1 MSKVLLRRLLE
12 RSTEKNKRIALGAV
26 IALLMATV
34 VVIPAIAGQGTQS
47 TAFAHPGVMVSKPQ
61 LDFVRE
67 KVQAGSEPW
76 KSAYAQ
82 MTGSQYASL
91 SRSPRPRATVECGSY
106 SKPNN
111 GCTDEREDAIAAYT
125 DALAW
130 YIGGDE
136 KYAQKAVE
144 IMDAWSSTIK
154 SHTNSNAPLQTGWAG
169 SVWPRAADIIRS
181 TYSGWS
187 QADRF
192 ATMLRDVYLPE
203 VINGSD
209 SNGNWELSMMEAAV
223 GISVF
228 LDDRTSYDKAVDR
241 YLKRVAAYIYVGS
254 DGALPKTASGAQG
267 SESAVVG
274 YWQGQSTFTSGL
286 TQETCRDLTHT
297 GYGISAISHVA
308 ETAWIQGQDLY
319 SQIGDRLGQALEFQ
333 SKYELGADVPSSLCG
348 GSLQQDLGPVTE
360 VGFNALHTRLG
371 ESLPETQKLTDR
383 NRPAG
388 SNNLFVAWET
398 LTHGD
403 NPAGPPTGQQSPA
416 PSSSVSASPAPTGPG
431 LTGGRGSTGFPARF
445 AAPYVETWK
454 SPSALQAARAAG
466 LRYATLAFVLD
477 GGGCKA
483 TYNGNT
489 PITDEGWLST
499 VTGIRGSGG
508 EVIASFGGAWGTEL
522 AQACDSVDALKEQ
535 YRTVVDTLDLSR
547 IDLDIEGASLADT
560 ASVHRRN
567 EALAALQKEYEGKGR
582 RLDVQYT
589 LPSGQD
595 GLDAGGVRLLQDAQS
610 AGLRVALV
618 NILTLD
624 YGSPVQDMGQAA
636 IDAATALH
644 GQLGQI
650 YTGKS
655 DAELWAMEGNT
666 PMIGVND
673 SQGEVFSIDDAK
685 RLADFAVQKG
695 IQELSYWAVGRDKA
709 CSGTGTL
716 SDDCSGTEQSD
727 HQFLTTFNAV
737 TTTAP
742 GTAPAPAASGSPAP
756 QASGTPEARHPA
768 TLQLTADAP
777 GGSGSGK
784 TIQNAFTTGYTWFDN
799 TPRGSAQI
807 FAPVLHQQAGGTG
820 TWKDPITLAVG
831 HTING
836 GKDTL
841 DYPAGT
847 RFYIPTIRRYFI
859 VEDACGD
866 GGSPQNG
873 ACHKLDTAP
882 QGATTWLD
890 LYIGGGSG
898 DNESAVQDCAGRMTG
913 LKTVIQ
919 DPADGLPV
927 VEGPLFSN
935 GKCTT
940 TYGDN

>member
-1 MSKVLLRRLLE
+1 
-12 RSTEKNKRIALGAV
+12 
-26 IALLMATV
+26 
-34 VVIPAIAGQGTQS
+34 
-47 TAFAHPGVMVSKPQ
+47 
-61 LDFVRE
+61 
-67 KVQAGSEPW
+67 
-76 KSAYAQ
+76 
-82 MTGSQYASL
+82 
-91 SRSPRPRATVECGSY
+91 
-106 SKPNN
+106 
-111 GCTDEREDAIAAYT
+111 
-125 DALAW
+125 
-130 YIGGDE
+130 
-136 KYAQKAVE
+136 
-144 IMDAWSSTIK
+144 
-154 SHTNSNAPLQTGWAG
+154 
-169 SVWPRAADIIRS
+169 
-181 TYSGWS
+181 
-187 QADRF
+187 
-192 ATMLRDVYLPE
+192 
-203 VINGSD
+203 
-209 SNGNWELSMMEAAV
+209 
-223 GISVF
+223 
-228 LDDRTSYDKAVDR
+228 
-241 YLKRVAAYIYVGS
+241 
-254 DGALPKTASGAQG
+254 
-267 SESAVVG
+267 
-274 YWQGQSTFTSGL
+274 
-286 TQETCRDLTHT
+286 
-297 GYGISAISHVA
+297 
-308 ETAWIQGQDLY
+308 
-319 SQIGDRLGQALEFQ
+319 
-333 SKYELGADVPSSLCG
+333 
-348 GSLQQDLGPVTE
+348 
-360 VGFNALHTRLG
+360 
-371 ESLPETQKLTDR
+371 
-383 NRPAG
+383 
-388 SNNLFVAWET
+388 
-398 LTHGD
+398 
-403 NPAGPPTGQQSPA
+403 
-416 PSSSVSASPAPTGPG
+416 
-431 LTGGRGSTGFPARF
+431 
-445 AAPYVETWK
+445 
-454 SPSALQAARAAG
+454 
-466 LRYATLAFVLD
+466 
-477 GGGCKA
+477 
-483 TYNGNT
+483 
-489 PITDEGWLST
+489 
-499 VTGIRGSGG
+499 
-508 EVIASFGGAWGTEL
+508 
-522 AQACDSVDALKEQ
+522 
-535 YRTVVDTLDLSR
+535 
-547 IDLDIEGASLADT
+547 
-560 ASVHRRN
+560 
-567 EALAALQKEYEGKGR
+567 
-582 RLDVQYT
+582 
-589 LPSGQD
+589 
-595 GLDAGGVRLLQDAQS
+595 VRLLQDAQS